1 MRCVKAS
8 AASLRVWT
16 MGADLEA
23 EHGGYPAF
31 AELTVQPIKA
41 CRLTQ
46 RVKGLGLVLD
56 GAADSCFAFA

>member
-1 MRCVKAS
+1 
-8 AASLRVWT
+8 

-46 RVKGLGLVLD
+46 WVKGLGPVLD